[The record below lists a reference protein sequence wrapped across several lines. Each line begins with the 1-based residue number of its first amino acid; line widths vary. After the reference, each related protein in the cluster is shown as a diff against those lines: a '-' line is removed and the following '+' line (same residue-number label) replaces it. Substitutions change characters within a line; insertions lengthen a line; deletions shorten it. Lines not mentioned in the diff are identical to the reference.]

1 MSYMQKRVFLGMKM
15 NSNTK
20 KSEII
25 VITLENLEDLL
36 IVFAI

>member
-1 MSYMQKRVFLGMKM
+1 MSYMQKRVFLRMKM

-36 IVFAI
+36 IVFVI